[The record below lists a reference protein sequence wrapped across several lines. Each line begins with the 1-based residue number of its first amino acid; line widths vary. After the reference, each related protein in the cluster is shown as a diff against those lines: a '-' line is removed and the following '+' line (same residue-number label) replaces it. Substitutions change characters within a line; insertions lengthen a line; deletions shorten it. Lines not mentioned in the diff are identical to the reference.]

1 MLTKHR
7 VMKELGHGTPG
18 GVMGHAGVSAPGSAR
33 PPPRSVLWTPQPAWP
48 RRVGRRGV
56 CAVRLSGRSCA
67 DALAAWVAVL
77 VSSPGPWA
85 HTRATA
91 SPGAACPPRP
101 SATPWSLLDAVLWAL
116 TLDGQVPATPLLGV
130 TDGAATEKP
139 PRA

>member
-1 MLTKHR
+1 MGR
-7 VMKELGHGTPG
+7 PG

-67 DALAAWVAVL
+67 DALAAWVTVL

-85 HTRATA
+85 HACHGIARGRLPTTPERHA
-91 SPGAACPPRP
+91 SEFAGCCAVGPDAGRSGPGH
-101 SATPWSLLDAVLWAL
+101 S
-116 TLDGQVPATPLLGV
+116 PAG
-130 TDGAATEKP
+130 
-139 PRA
+139 RH